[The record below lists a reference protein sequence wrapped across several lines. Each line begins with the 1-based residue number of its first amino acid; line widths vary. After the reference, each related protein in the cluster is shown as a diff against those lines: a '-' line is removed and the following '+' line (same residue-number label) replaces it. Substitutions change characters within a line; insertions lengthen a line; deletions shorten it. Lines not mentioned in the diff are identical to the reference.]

1 MILNALAEYYQK
13 CRELYPD
20 EIAPLG
26 FEVSELEFVLVT
38 IGGRH
43 NLDGLVVI
51 ENLLVT

>member
-1 MILNALAEYYQK
+1 MFVYVK
-13 CRELYPD
+13 
-20 EIAPLG
+20 
-26 FEVSELEFVLVT
+26 LEFVLVT